1 MFNVGYGKPFDLS
14 LVAKK
19 IKKLCK
25 GGAQSS
31 KKIKLRTDE
40 PKIIYPNISLVKKVF
55 NWKPRIKFTNGL
67 KKTIY
72 FFENK

>member
-31 KKIKLRTDE
+31 KKIKLRIDE
-40 PKIIYPNISLVKKVF
+40 PKNNLPQYKSCQKSL
-55 NWKPRIKFTNGL
+55 
-67 KKTIY
+67 
-72 FFENK
+72 